1 MLLLEFRVG
10 KAMRGWA
17 IRTEFVHLMLFVI
30 IEIDALVSERRG
42 GIIVDI
48 IINHY

>member
-1 MLLLEFRVG
+1 MLFLEFRVG

-17 IRTEFVHLMLFVI
+17 IRIEFVHLVLFVI
-30 IEIDALVSERRG
+30 IEIEALVSKRRG

-48 IINHY
+48 IVNHH